1 MTICNEP
8 ITLLALIDKVIT
20 PKRDFDYVVRRNY
33 IEEFPFTEDSD
44 TIYSEVF
51 AISHNNGV
59 HIVSLD
65 GDMYSLN
72 TKIIAYEEWTNETH
86 IADICIGNY
95 VIEVQHSSMDL
106 DTFNER
112 TVFYTEL
119 GYKLI
124 WIF

>member
-8 ITLLALIDKVIT
+8 ITLLDLIDKVIT
-20 PKRDFDYVVRRNY
+20 TKRDFDYLVRRTY

-44 TIYSEVF
+44 TIYSGVF

-72 TKIIAYEEWTNETH
+72 TKIIAYEEWTDPDNG
-86 IADICIGNY
+86 IYNGLDIIISN
-95 VIEVQHSSMDL
+95 I
-106 DTFNER
+106 
-112 TVFYTEL
+112 
-119 GYKLI
+119 
-124 WIF
+124 